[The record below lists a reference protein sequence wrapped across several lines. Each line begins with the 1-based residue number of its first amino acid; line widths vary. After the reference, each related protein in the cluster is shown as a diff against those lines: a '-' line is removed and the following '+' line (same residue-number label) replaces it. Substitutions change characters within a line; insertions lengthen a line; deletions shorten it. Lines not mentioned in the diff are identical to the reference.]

1 MILKQYF
8 TVAFELTSQDV
19 NPPAF
24 KKVVL
29 NTQLL
34 KTVVI
39 GRGIRTSLVT
49 VGIIY
54 SKDLGLQQY

>member
-1 MILKQYF
+1 
-8 TVAFELTSQDV
+8 VAFELTSQDA

-24 KKVVL
+24 KKKIL

-39 GRGIRTSLVT
+39 GRDRRTSLVT
-49 VGIIY
+49 VGIKY
-54 SKDLGLQQY
+54 SKELGLQHY